1 MTESKGTEERVAKA
15 RSAIGRWVSI
25 CCSIFVIYAL
35 ATLAMQELQLLSLFL
50 AFSLAVGFVHYPL
63 NPDRPGILSLLIID
77 IILAILG
84 FSFAIYIY
92 FDYWDFIFRVGD
104 PTNWDMFF
112 GIVSI
117 VLIFEL
123 TRRVV
128 GWALLII
135 AFAFLAYAFWG
146 QYLPAPFSHGGYDL
160 ERIATTLFM
169 SKNGLFGVPLK
180 VTERLFSSTWPV
192 PSSEK

>member
-1 MTESKGTEERVAKA
+1 MTETKGAEESIAKA
-15 RSAIGRWVSI
+15 RSAIGKWVSI

-35 ATLAMQELQLLSLFL
+35 ATMSMQDLQLLSLFL

-63 NPDRPGILSLLIID
+63 NPKRPGSLPLLVVD
-77 IILAILG
+77 LILAVLG

-92 FDYWDFIFRVGD
+92 FDYWEFIFRVGD

-117 VLIFEL
+117 LLIFEL

-128 GWALLII
+128 GWSLLII
-135 AFAFLAYAFWG
+135 AFAFLAYC
-146 QYLPAPFSHGGYDL
+146 
-160 ERIATTLFM
+160 
-169 SKNGLFGVPLK
+169 
-180 VTERLFSSTWPV
+180 
-192 PSSEK
+192 